1 MAAIRIVTVK
11 LPTLTRQVKPKYAIS
26 MEMNANPGQMPLL
39 GITYTLKVPSIIKI
53 IYIQNITI
61 YVLRMV
67 LRCLIFSLKMIQ
79 VAIFWE
85 TKGKAFALEERKL
98 RQVISAEQLAKL
110 LAYHLLGMGLR
121 E

>member
-53 IYIQNITI
+53 IYIQNIK
-61 YVLRMV
+61 VLRMV

>member
-1 MAAIRIVTVK
+1 MAATRIVTVK
-11 LPTLTRQVKPKYAIS
+11 LPTLTRQVNPKYAIS

-39 GITYTLKVPSIIKI
+39 GITSTLKVPSIIKI
-53 IYIQNITI
+53 IYIQNIF

-67 LRCLIFSLKMIQ
+67 PRCLIFSLKMIQ

-85 TKGKAFALEERKL
+85 TKGKTFALEERKL
-98 RQVISAEQLAKL
+98 RLMNSAEQLAKL
-110 LAYHLLGMGLR
+110 MAFHLLGMGLG